1 MCWQSLDQ
9 QYVGKHPHSYM
20 ACNSHNASIT
30 EQMKRPPTYKR
41 ARRHYKT
48 LQQHYNSAAWPQQ
61 TAGLPIVSRLATCNT
76 SQRQQLV
83 NGMQHAPV
91 SRASQKYTT
100 VLPTRAKLIKIK
112 ISNEIKLNEFRLKRS
127 DKAHKKI
134 PAACGC
140 NKSCT
145 HAHTHTYT
153 YMNVHVMSLANFRIF
168 EFLK

>member
-1 MCWQSLDQ
+1 MCVD
-9 QYVGKHPHSYM
+9 
-20 ACNSHNASIT
+20 SHLTNNMLANTHTVTWHVTVTTRASPSKWNAH
-30 EQMKRPPTYKR
+30 PPTKG
-41 ARRHYKT
+41 HVDITK
-48 LQQHYNSAAWPQQ
+48 HYNSAAWPQQ

-140 NKSCT
+140 NKNCT